1 MKKKLVIEKNSD
13 TNLGH
18 SKNKINMPL
27 EKKSNIKFS
36 IK

>member
-1 MKKKLVIEKNSD
+1 MKKKLVIQKNSD
-13 TNLGH
+13 TNLGN
-18 SKNKINMPL
+18 SKKKINMPL